1 MDSRPLPSL
10 AALRAFCA
18 VADSGG
24 FGRAADRLGSTQT
37 AVSHQIAQLE
47 GWIGS
52 SLFDRGR
59 TGAVLTPRGAR
70 LHPVVSETLLRLE
83 EALRAARADSGRQT
97 IALAVT
103 PEFSSQWLA
112 PRLAGFL
119 QQFPDIE
126 LMQTVGYRLPD
137 FADGR
142 TDLAIRLGDG
152 GPGLVSEALTADD
165 EFAVCTPDLAA
176 ILPPRRGLLA
186 APCLTYDGVRHT
198 VLDWRRWLEQ
208 VVAEPFVLDASYEE
222 LIAAARS
229 FPTFADMLAACR
241 RGEGF
246 ALVRTSLVAA
256 DLANRTLV
264 RAFNEVQSSPF
275 NYNLVYPK
283 AALANPAVARFR
295 DWIVDQALSASTGDW
310 R

>member
-1 MDSRPLPSL
+1 MDNRPLPSL

-18 VADSGG
+18 VAESGG
-24 FGRAADRLGSTQT
+24 FSRAADRLGSTQT

-59 TGAVLTPRGAR
+59 SGAALTPRGAS
-70 LHPVVSETLLRLE
+70 LHPVVSETLTRLE
-83 EALRAARADSGRQT
+83 AALRAARADSGQQRVT
-97 IALAVT
+97 LAVT

-112 PRLAGFL
+112 PRLAGFV

-126 LMQTVGYRLPD
+126 LVQTVGYRSPD

-142 TDLAIRLGDG
+142 IDAAIRLGDG
-152 GPGLVSEALTADD
+152 GAGLVSEGLTSDE
-165 EFAVCTPDLAA
+165 EFAVCTPELAA
-176 ILPPRRGLLA
+176 TLPPRRGLLA
-186 APCLTYDGVRHT
+186 ASCLTYDGVRHT
-198 VLDWRRWLEQ
+198 ALDWRRWLEQ
-208 VVAEPFVLDASYEE
+208 VLAEPAVLDASYEK
-222 LIAAARS
+222 LLAAARS
-229 FPTFADMLAACR
+229 FPTFADMLVACR

-246 ALVRTSLVAA
+246 ALVRTSLVID
-256 DLANRTLV
+256 DLAGRTLV

-295 DWIVDQALSASTGDW
+295 DWIVDQALSASTGD
-310 R
+310 